1 MANYITDENFAYLW
15 NRIGRL
21 AECKAG
27 YSCRDTYENIF
38 LETIS
43 PTYDDTSGAFL
54 AVASFS
60 NFSGLTERVRVIFDG
75 DEYMC
80 TRDGDTYGASE
91 NDGSDTWSEYPF
103 SILVVEEDGELWIY
117 TETNASHTVGIDAII
132 PVASL
137 SECFDIAVRT
147 AMLYRAKMMRIGTN
161 PDTYVINKEYAG
173 ILNAIF
179 EGRQVVLWFDNP
191 VTNETEILYPVNIS
205 SDTIVFSSAWAYNE
219 DNSVQHD
226 LVSVA
231 INENNSVQY
240 VIHSSVR

>member
-15 NRIGRL
+15 NSIGRL

-38 LETIS
+38 HETIS

-54 AVASFS
+54 AIVSFS
-60 NFSGLTERVRVIFDG
+60 NFSALTERVRVRFDG

-80 TRDGDTYGASE
+80 TREGDTYGASE
-91 NDGSDTWSEYPF
+91 NDVSDIWSEYPF
-103 SILVVEEDGELWIY
+103 SILVMEEGGELWIY
-117 TETNASHTVGIDAII
+117 TETNASHFVGIDALV

-147 AMLYRAKMMRIGTN
+147 AMLYRAEMTKIGTN
-161 PDTYVINKEYAG
+161 PDTYAIDKEYAG
-173 ILNAIF
+173 ILKAIY
-179 EGRQVVLWFDNP
+179 EGRQVVLWFNNP
-191 VTNETEILYPVNIS
+191 ITNEMEILYPVNIGV
-205 SDTIVFSSAWAYNE
+205 DTIVFSSAWAYNE
-219 DNSVQHD
+219 NNSVQHD

-231 INENNSVQY
+231 IDQYNTVQY